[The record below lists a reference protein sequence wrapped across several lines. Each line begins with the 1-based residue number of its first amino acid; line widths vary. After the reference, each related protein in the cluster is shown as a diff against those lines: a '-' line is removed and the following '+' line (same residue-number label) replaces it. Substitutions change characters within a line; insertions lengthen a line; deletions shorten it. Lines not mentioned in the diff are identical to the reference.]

1 MVNTFIQPLDLE
13 SIFVNH
19 LAGTANIFLFIS
31 MIVIAT
37 LAGRFRM
44 NNTVA
49 GIMFVL
55 FAIMLSAFMP
65 DMFFLALL
73 LTGMAIF
80 YGLGR
85 IIKY

>member
-1 MVNTFIQPLDLE
+1 MTNTFIQPLDLE
-13 SIFVNH
+13 SIFINH
-19 LAGTANIFLFIS
+19 LAGTGRIFIFIS
-31 MIVIAT
+31 VIIIAT

-44 NNTVA
+44 SNTIA
-49 GIMFVL
+49 GVMFVL
-55 FAIMLSAFMP
+55 FTIILSAFMP

-73 LTGMAIF
+73 LAGMAIF

>member
-19 LAGTANIFLFIS
+19 LAGSGKIFLFIS
-31 MIVIAT
+31 VIIIAT

-44 NNTVA
+44 NNTIA

-55 FAIMLSAFMP
+55 FAVMLSSFMP

-73 LTGMAIF
+73 LAGMAVF